1 MASIK
6 HWKLCLIPVFPTVP
20 QSWSVCEWKAWKV
33 KEGVLLLWLTVYKP
47 LLDVIFLVPCPI
59 KMSLTV
65 WGEGQRRTHC
75 CFFHWL
81 TGYKLFLAF
90 PSLKFLLFVTRS
102 LCNVACLWSCC
113 CCPMLPLSIHSVF
126 ISLLVTVAWCDFH
139 SLAEMRR
146 IVQNS
151 CWNPLEWFPLGCN
164 EMLRVQLISILL
176 PKSAV

>member
-6 HWKLCLIPVFPTVP
+6 HWKLCLIPVSPTVP
-20 QSWSVCEWKAWKV
+20 QLWSMCEWKAWKV
-33 KEGVLLLWLTVYKP
+33 KEGVLLLWLTAYKP

-75 CFFHWL
+75 CFFSL
-81 TGYKLFLAF
+81 IDRLQALFGFSVTQISAVCHSQLVRCCLSAI
-90 PSLKFLLFVTRS
+90 LL
-102 LCNVACLWSCC
+102 L
-113 CCPMLPLSIHSVF
+113 LPLSIHSVF

-139 SLAEMRR
+139 SLAEMGW

-151 CWNPLEWFPLGCN
+151 CWSPLEWFPLGCN